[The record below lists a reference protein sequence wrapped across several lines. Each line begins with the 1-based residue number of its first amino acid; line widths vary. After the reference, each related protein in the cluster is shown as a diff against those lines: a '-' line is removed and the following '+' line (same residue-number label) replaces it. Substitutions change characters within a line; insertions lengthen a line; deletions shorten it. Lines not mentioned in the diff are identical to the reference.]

1 MGAQFVV
8 IIDVA
13 DDDFGVVAILNAA
26 NFDQSAVKLEALV
39 EIEGGCAHT
48 VFPDTLRIASG

>member
-1 MGAQFVV
+1 MGAQLVV
-8 IIDVA
+8 VVDVTN
-13 DDDFGVVAILNAA
+13 DYFGVMAILNAA

-48 VFPDTLRIASG
+48 VFTDTLRIASG